1 MVTVHGH
8 HRKTRRSSSNTHR
21 GDKPEVVAL
30 DVNVPALTEPQI
42 LAAAREWF
50 DDHKNG

>member
-1 MVTVHGH
+1 
-8 HRKTRRSSSNTHR
+8 
-21 GDKPEVVAL
+21 
-30 DVNVPALTEPQI
+30 VNVPALTEPQI